1 MKQSFMLVGKSQV
14 HVRMEKL
21 KMNIYIFFPTLR
33 VILKVGMSDYLFF
46 AQNTVKHK
54 CSSNIR
60 IHLLTILDLILEMI
74 K

>member
-14 HVRMEKL
+14 SMCKHEKL
-21 KMNIYIFFPTLR
+21 RMNIFFSTLR

-54 CSSNIR
+54 SSSNIR

-74 K
+74 Q